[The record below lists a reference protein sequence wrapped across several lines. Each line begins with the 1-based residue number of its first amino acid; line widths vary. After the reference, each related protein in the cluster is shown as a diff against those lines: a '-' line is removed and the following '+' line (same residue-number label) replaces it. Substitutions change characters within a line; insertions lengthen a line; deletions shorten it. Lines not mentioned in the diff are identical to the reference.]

1 MCKNV
6 TSGLVNKSHLR
17 VVSSETEQAKH
28 ADRDD
33 YHRFMT
39 KAGAAALVLGGTV
52 AIVSGCERT
61 ETVVSYTIGRSR
73 RLRA

>member
-6 TSGLVNKSHLR
+6 TSDLLGKPYLR
-17 VVSSETEQAKH
+17 VVSPETEQAEG

-33 YHRFMT
+33 ALRFLT
-39 KAGAAALVLGGTV
+39 NAGAAALVLGGTV
-52 AIVSGCERT
+52 AIVSGSGRT
-61 ETVVSYTIGRSR
+61 ETVVTYAPGTAR